1 MWYKQG
7 SGKWILR
14 CEVVSCGC
22 EFQKKNVFKFSCD
35 LAQWHEEIVPWEIH
49 MDLIKIKS
57 IKANLIKQIIK
68 LS

>member
-1 MWYKQG
+1 MDLEMLSSQLWMWISK
-7 SGKWILR
+7 
-14 CEVVSCGC
+14 
-22 EFQKKNVFKFSCD
+22 KKNVFKFSCD
-35 LAQWHEEIVPWEIH
+35 LAQWHEVIVPWEIH

>member
-1 MWYKQG
+1 MDLEMLSSQLWMWI
-7 SGKWILR
+7 S
-14 CEVVSCGC
+14 
-22 EFQKKNVFKFSCD
+22 KKNVFKFSCD
-35 LAQWHEEIVPWEIH
+35 LAQWHEVIVPWEIH